1 MNLSGNINL
10 INTGISIANDVNNF
24 LIEHNIKGNL
34 EEETKPE
41 ILITKDVLDFNQKAN
56 SILNLAFTIK
66 ML

>member
-1 MNLSGNINL
+1 MNLGGNINL
-10 INTGISIANDVNNF
+10 INTGISIANNVNNF
-24 LIEHNIKGNL
+24 LIEHNIKSNL
-34 EEETKPE
+34 EKETKPE

>member
-24 LIEHNIKGNL
+24 LIEHNIKSNL

-56 SILNLAFTIK
+56 SILRDNT
-66 ML
+66 

>member
-1 MNLSGNINL
+1 MNLGGNINL

-24 LIEHNIKGNL
+24 LIEHNIKSNL

-56 SILNLAFTIK
+56 SILRDNT
-66 ML
+66 